1 MRRPV
6 ERKTLAIQAI
16 AKFKLKHRRACRI
29 FGLNRFTWW
38 YRPQPDRN
46 VALRLRVN
54 ELAAQYPGYGCQ
66 MIHDTIRNE
75 WPEPVNHK
83 RTERIYREEGLLLKN
98 RKKKKKLKLLRQKI
112 STPTSCDDVWAMD
125 FIFDR
130 LSTGRQLKVLTMT
143 DHFSKL
149 VPDLFCAHS
158 IRGCHVVDV
167 LERLRK
173 LGRKPKTIV
182 VDNGSEFRSK
192 VMAKWAHDNGVKL
205 HFIEPGKPQ
214 QNAFIES
221 FNSRFRAECLDQNL
235 FATIEEAGLLI
246 AKWKRDYET
255 IRPHSSLGGLPPAE
269 FVRRNAA

>member
-1 MRRPV
+1 M
-6 ERKTLAIQAI
+6 
-16 AKFKLKHRRACRI
+16 KLRA
-29 FGLNRFTWW
+29 
-38 YRPQPDRN
+38 
-46 VALRLRVN
+46 RVN
-54 ELAAQYPGYGCQ
+54 ELAARFPGYGCQ

-83 RTERIYREEGLLLKN
+83 RTEKIYREEGLLLKN
-98 RKKKKKLKLLRQKI
+98 RRKKKKLKLLRQKL
-112 STPTSCDDVWAMD
+112 PLPKAVDDVWAMD

-130 LSTGRQLKVLTMT
+130 LSTGRQLKVLTIT

-149 VPDLFCAHS
+149 VPDLLVRHS
-158 IRGCHVVDV
+158 IRGIDVVSV
-167 LERLRK
+167 LDRLARE
-173 LGRKPKTIV
+173 GRKPKTII

-192 VMAKWAHDNGVKL
+192 VMAKWARANGVRL

-221 FNSRFRAECLDQNL
+221 FNSRFRHECLDQNL

-246 AKWKRDYET
+246 AKWRRDYET

-269 FVRRNAA
+269 FVRRQAAA